1 MRVASFLPSFLPSS
15 PSSFFCCRL
24 TNSLEPDCFLMRL
37 LWTEP
42 FPLLLLPLV
51 FTDDVGDGVER
62 SFFRLG
68 TPLRE
73 ESRDQGDAE
82 MGGGRGRSPTVFK
95 VFFLGASHSQTD
107 PRKSQRTPCLRPQLS
122 TSNKFDV
129 VVSHVYQY
137 LDTVFK
143 HATHCYMHYCSQW
156 PRGYIAVN
164 ERQTHHIHCLRPRGR
179 LLTGL
184 VWEGERDFVGGG
196 AAADDGGVER
206 AMSER
211 GREGAAPLCF
221 HWNGRRADEWRALCS
236 LAHVR
241 KEGRRIE
248 VGRPPRFLDNLG
260 FGRAFRGTAPSVP
273 T

>member
-1 MRVASFLPSFLPSS
+1 MG
-15 PSSFFCCRL
+15 
-24 TNSLEPDCFLMRL
+24 M
-37 LWTEP
+37 
-42 FPLLLLPLV
+42 
-51 FTDDVGDGVER
+51 VGVVIANKTSG
-62 SFFRLG
+62 
-68 TPLRE
+68 
-73 ESRDQGDAE
+73 
-82 MGGGRGRSPTVFK
+82 
-95 VFFLGASHSQTD
+95 
-107 PRKSQRTPCLRPQLS
+107 RKSKSVNMFSSSRIWDFDGIAPPGNRPDKSDPPPGFS